1 MGTSRTA
8 TLSPIDVTIVIS
20 QSGFTHILGGYMD
33 DSNIMVERGSDSYD
47 LHVGID
53 NRASRIYKADKT
65 AKITV
70 NLAQT
75 SVSNDIL
82 DQLQRNDANA
92 RNSSQLFSVIVKDGS
107 GRSVYHAQEAWV
119 SKVANSQFGSGL
131 NGREWIIQSAN
142 MDSFIG
148 GNAPISAEDVASLEA
163 LGATVSADW
172 RA

>member
-1 MGTSRTA
+1 MTTSRTA
-8 TLSPIDVTIVIS
+8 TLSPFDVTIVIS
-20 QSGFTHILGGYMD
+20 QKGFTHVLGGFMD

-53 NRASRIYKADKT
+53 NRATRIYKADKT
-65 AKITV
+65 AKVTV
-70 NLAQT
+70 NLAQS

-92 RNSSQLFSVIVKDGS
+92 RNSSQLFGVIVKDGS
-107 GRSVYHAQEAWV
+107 GRSVYHAAEAWV

-131 NGREWIIQSAN
+131 NGREWIIQTAN

-163 LGATVSADW
+163 LGGTVSADW

>member
-20 QSGFTHILGGYMD
+20 QAGFTHIIGGFAE
-33 DSNIMVERGSDSYD
+33 DSNIMVERGSDNYD
-47 LHVGID
+47 LYVGID
-53 NRASRIYKADKT
+53 NQASRIYKADKT

-82 DQLQRNDANA
+82 DALQRNDSNA

-119 SKVANSQFGSGL
+119 SKTPSSQFGSGM
-131 NGREWIIQSAN
+131 NTREWILQTAN

-148 GNAPISAEDVASLEA
+148 GNAPISAEDVSSLEA
-163 LGATVSADW
+163 LGVTVSADW
-172 RA
+172 VA

>member
-8 TLSPIDVTIVIS
+8 TLSPIDVTVVIS
-20 QSGFTHILGGYMD
+20 QAGLTHILGGYMD

-75 SVSNDIL
+75 SVSNDFL

-92 RNSSQLFSVIVKDGS
+92 RNSSQLFIVIVKDGS
-107 GRSVYHAQEAWV
+107 G
-119 SKVANSQFGSGL
+119 KI
-131 NGREWIIQSAN
+131 GRAH
-142 MDSFIG
+142 
-148 GNAPISAEDVASLEA
+148 V
-163 LGATVSADW
+163 
-172 RA
+172 